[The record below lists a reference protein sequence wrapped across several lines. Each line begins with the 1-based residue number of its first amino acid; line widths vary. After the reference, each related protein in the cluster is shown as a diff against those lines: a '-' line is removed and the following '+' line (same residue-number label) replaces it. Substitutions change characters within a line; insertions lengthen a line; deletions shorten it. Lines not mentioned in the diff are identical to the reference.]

1 MRSIFS
7 YVLFLTGLCLLW
19 LSCANIVSPT
29 GGPKD
34 EKAPLIKKRS
44 LMDSS
49 VNFKGGNI
57 VFEFNEFV
65 QVKDIQNQLV
75 ITPLLKN
82 NPKVTVHKRYVTV
95 HMDDSLLE
103 KNTTYSISMGN
114 AIMDVREGNPY
125 QNLNFT
131 FSTGSYF
138 DSLSLK
144 GRVIEANTGKPDT
157 SCYVV
162 LYPSN
167 LPDSAFYLQKPMY
180 VQKLQAGTFYFKNL
194 PDKDFKLYALQDL
207 NKNFRYDLN
216 TERIAF
222 HEKFV
227 NPKDSSD
234 ITLFSFIESNK
245 PDTVVRGRTPQ
256 RPVVTEKSSKLN
268 YTLNVDTVNKTKRT
282 FDLNDTLTI
291 HFDLVL
297 KVIDEI
303 KIRVYQDSV
312 LDASAEIRLDS
323 SRKNIKVITQ
333 WTEEANYKVVLQKG
347 FAQDS
352 SGLSAAANEFR
363 FKTKRTSDYGYL
375 SVQCT
380 KNEFD
385 LIELLRGEKVIA
397 RKVAGDSIIQF
408 SLLNPDNYQLR
419 VLHDKNK
426 NGLWDSGS
434 FWGEKKQPELVE
446 LLPSQITIKANWEN
460 KVNLKDAFTKK
471 ITSRK

>member
-7 YVLFLTGLCLLW
+7 YVSFLTSLCLLW

-44 LMDSS
+44 LIDSS
-49 VNFKGGNI
+49 VNFKGGKI
-57 VFEFNEFV
+57 VFEFNESV

-82 NPKVTVHKRYVTV
+82 NPKITAHKRQVTV

-114 AIMDVREGNPY
+114 AITDVREGNPF

-131 FSTGSYF
+131 FSTGAYF

-144 GRVIEANTGKPDT
+144 GQVLEANTGKPDT
-157 SCYVV
+157 SSYVV
-162 LYPSN
+162 LYQAS

-180 VQKLQAGTFYFKNL
+180 VQKIQDGKFFFKNL
-194 PDKDFKLYALQDL
+194 PDKDFNIYTLQDL
-207 NKNFRYDLN
+207 NKNFRYDLPS
-216 TERIAF
+216 ERIAF
-222 HEKFV
+222 HAAKV
-227 NPKDSSD
+227 NPKDTND
-234 ITLFSFIESNK
+234 ILLYSFIELSK
-245 PDTVVRGRTPQ
+245 PDTVTRGRTPQ
-256 RPVVTEKSSKLN
+256 RPVAVEKNNKLN
-268 YTLNVDTVNKTKRT
+268 YTLNVDTINKNKRT

-297 KVIDEI
+297 KTFDET

-312 LDASAEIRLDS
+312 LDASAEIKLDS

-333 WTEEANYKVVLQKG
+333 WTEEANYKIVLQKG

-352 SGLSAAANEFR
+352 SGLNAAANEFR

-375 SVQCT
+375 SVQCV
-380 KNEFD
+380 KNEYD
-385 LIELLRGEKVIA
+385 IIELMRGDKVIA
-397 RKVAGDSIIQF
+397 RKNASDTLIQF
-408 SLLNPDNYQLR
+408 PLLNPDNYQLR

-426 NGLWDSGS
+426 NGQWDSGS
-434 FWGEKKQPELVE
+434 FWKEKKQPELIE
-446 LLPSQITIKANWEN
+446 LLPLPITIKANWEN

-471 ITSRK
+471 TTSRK